1 MDDPSAQRIWASAL
15 GQLQLQ
21 VTPPN
26 YDTWLKHTVGLGLD
40 DGHFVVGTPSEFVSE
55 WLKTRLR
62 PVIAKTISGIIGQP
76 LDVRFQIVGQN
87 GHDADATHLPLA
99 GGTAAQAVISSPPPR
114 PRLNEKYTFQRFVVG
129 DCNRLAAAAALA
141 VADERDESYN
151 PLFIYG
157 SSGLGK
163 THLLQAI
170 AHQAS
175 QRGRRVVCVTA
186 EHFTNEFV
194 TAIAQGRSD
203 EFRRKYRSP
212 GLLLIDDVHF
222 LGGKERTQDEFFCT
236 FNDLHSN
243 GCRVVL
249 TSDQPARG
257 IHGLQRRLSSR
268 LQMGL
273 VTDLQPPDVE
283 VRLAILHAK
292 AVDQRI
298 DLPAEVGY
306 TLAERFP
313 DNIRELEGALNR
325 VVAYARLTRSPVST
339 ELLPHALNAL
349 SPAAPACLPQADTI
363 IATVS
368 SYFNLSPQ
376 AIAGQSRTKPIAEGR
391 HIAMYLL
398 RQDAQLQL
406 KEIGRLLGHRDH
418 STVIHACRK
427 VSTALSSDPHL
438 LLQLTEIRAHYR

>member
-1 MDDPSAQRIWASAL
+1 MDDPSVQRIWATAL
-15 GQLQLQ
+15 GQLQIQ

-40 DGHFVVGTPSEFVSE
+40 DGHFLVGTPSEFVSE

-62 PVIAKTISGIIGQP
+62 PVIAKTVSGILGRP

-87 GHDADATHLPLA
+87 GPDGDTLPLA
-99 GGTAAQAVISSPPPR
+99 SGTAAQAVISSPPPR

-157 SSGLGK
+157 NSGLGK
-163 THLLQAI
+163 THLLQSI
-170 AHQAS
+170 AHHAA

-212 GLLLIDDVHF
+212 QLLLIDDVHF
-222 LGGKERTQDEFFCT
+222 LGGKDRTQDEFACT

-249 TSDQPARG
+249 TSDQPARA
-257 IHGLQRRLSSR
+257 IAGLQRRLSSR

-273 VTDLQPPDVE
+273 VTDVQPPNLE

-292 AVDQRI
+292 AIDQHA
-298 DLPAEVGY
+298 DLPPEVAY
-306 TLAERFP
+306 ALAQRFTES
-313 DNIRELEGALNR
+313 IRELEGSLNR
-325 VVAYARLTRSPVST
+325 VVAYARLTRSAIT
-339 ELLPHALNAL
+339 LDLLPQALNVL
-349 SPAAPACLPQADTI
+349 SPASPACLPQADTI
-363 IATVS
+363 VATVS
-368 SYFNLSPQ
+368 SYFNVAPEAL
-376 AIAGQSRTKPIAEGR
+376 AGQSRLKPIAEAR

-406 KEIGRLLGHRDH
+406 KEIGRLLGRRDH

-438 LLQLTEIRAHYR
+438 RLQLTEIRTHYR